1 MKRFKFRLQTLLDR
15 RKSIEDRLLAQ
26 LGELRQEEA
35 AELKKLNALFDRLE
49 WAWSQSE
56 DALSKNAPVEELNR
70 LDEYAKTTQDDIKLQ
85 QLTLEAV
92 QEKVELKR
100 REVVKAMQD
109 RQVLE
114 TLKEKQEQ
122 EYLQAIARAEQNE
135 LDEMASVRY
144 ARGM

>member
-1 MKRFKFRLQTLLDR
+1 MKRFRFRLQTLLDR
-15 RKSIEDRLLAQ
+15 RKSLEEQLLAQ
-26 LGELRQEEA
+26 LGELRQEESI
-35 AELKKLNALFDRLE
+35 EIKKLNALCRQLD
-49 WAWSQSE
+49 WAWEQSE
-56 DALSKNAPVEELNR
+56 KALKKNAPVEEINR

-92 QEKVELKR
+92 RERVESKR
-100 REVVKAMQD
+100 QEVVKAMQD

-114 TLKEKQEQ
+114 ALKEKQEQ
-122 EYLQAIARAEQNE
+122 EYLMAIARAEQNE